1 MEYVLQKSLVVKNKI
16 DIRRNI
22 AEILECNNEDD
33 TKSAQ
38 EEIANSILGKENITF
53 NTISRLNIH
62 N

>member
-38 EEIANSILGKENITF
+38 EEIANNILGKENITF